1 MQWKLRGQTIF
12 LPTEYDVVW
21 QYYQASRTLSC
32 CQKSL
37 AALLLSHHTF
47 LLLPFE
53 SPETLLTWESIQGT
67 NPWRKYF
74 FISFQMRRQR
84 FNSNAGGSST
94 GLPKGTENR
103 TVSSLYISW
112 AVLSSSNFSHCS
124 SALSCTSPLWS
135 TALLCALPVAGLTI
149 VTAVFKEVWVIRISP
164 GIRGRDCQLIT
175 SVF

>member
-1 MQWKLRGQTIF
+1 METKRTNKISSHIVWCGLTTLSSHFNTKLLPKESCSLTP
-12 LPTEYDVVW
+12 LPT
-21 QYYQASRTLSC
+21 TLSH
-32 CQKSL
+32 S
-37 AALLLSHHTF
+37 F
-47 LLLPFE
+47 LLKALRLFW
-53 SPETLLTWESIQGT
+53 PETQFKELILEGNI
-67 NPWRKYF
+67 F

-84 FNSNAGGSST
+84 FNSNAGESST

-164 GIRGRDCQLIT
+164 GIRGRDCQFIT